1 MAFSTLSVPFLSALT
16 TSRNTSLTF
25 PAITVHCSQKKEH
38 RQSHNHQQWMAI
50 PKMLI
55 HLVMASQGG
64 KSLHLEMEDLIP
76 ATLRVGYGT
85 RLVAVSKQTK
95 KRQGKY
101 EPNTAKASKDVIE
114 IEEMED
120 VRNSAWRYFLKLVH
134 KREIFPFQL
143 NRILFI
149 TTRLGIRFAWC

>member
-1 MAFSTLSVPFLSALT
+1 
-16 TSRNTSLTF
+16 
-25 PAITVHCSQKKEH
+25 
-38 RQSHNHQQWMAI
+38 
-50 PKMLI
+50 MLI

-101 EPNTAKASKDVIE
+101 EPNTAKASKDWGTA
-114 IEEMED
+114 D
-120 VRNSAWRYFLKLVH
+120 QVRDELAAKGIVLKDSPDGTSWSKV
-134 KREIFPFQL
+134 
-143 NRILFI
+143 
-149 TTRLGIRFAWC
+149 